1 MKKKKF
7 AFLSLVLAVL
17 MALSLVLVA
26 CGGREED
33 KKPGGNE
40 PGGNEPGGNE
50 PGGDTGDEADVI
62 RGDVVEGSGAVA
74 TISDTSLEGKFWA
87 MYPLEDSLAVEG
99 NENYVVAA
107 AINPYTG
114 AAQASLTDD
123 DEMEMYYGENTQLV
137 ANPTTTGRGNSKYVF
152 DTDSTHISLPA
163 IPDSYFSEIDNYEV
177 DLEAAEKT
185 GLSVSFWAYN
195 NESPVGTVATGQA
208 SDWSNVMTNGFAAVT
223 WGNITNIGAGNIAV
237 YPANHAYLGRGAYTA
252 TSYPLAQ
259 QALSTEQL
267 SARPA
272 SVPTNTYYVYNA
284 INGGRLEAD
293 NESVAPYVVE
303 MLNDMAKTWRYVTIN
318 IDYEEGVSFYN
329 NGLLV
334 YRYAPD
340 AIDSTAGS
348 TAYDWDRLYSEFIYG
363 VSEGNREYN
372 YLNMFNAESG
382 IYVDDILVGASL
394 TMDEV
399 ETLYEDLA
407 GLEAGTVDNTLAST
421 AAGDKLTAE
430 AEAAAD
436 LLKKRWA
443 AYDTAVTE
451 EVGTGS
457 AVETIGTK
465 DRNVAYAD
473 GFSKNTFKPADGS
486 AYEVKIVAFGA
497 SGGGENWYAPNI
509 SVYSGDGNYLGVVRV
524 DSWVNDNVNG
534 NPGFAAP
541 VQDMCDQSFTWASSI
556 STIAANGEWTKFTD
570 TNNTYW
576 AEFQNIIEWA
586 RFDITITYDGTD
598 LTFAWKITPIAHG
611 QTITGTS
618 TTLYKNEE
626 GELVNATASETASSY
641 GIETAATLKAGYTIT
656 ASNGVEYNADKF
668 LAVADT
674 MYFGISTE
682 KAYVTIAS
690 VTGATVQAPAAA

>member
-7 AFLSLVLAVL
+7 AFLSLILAVL

-26 CGGREED
+26 CGGGEED
-33 KKPGGNE
+33 KKPDGNKPGGNE
-40 PGGNEPGGNE
+40 PGGNEPGGN
-50 PGGDTGDEADVI
+50 TGDEADVI

-87 MYPLEDSLAVEG
+87 MYTLEDSLAVEG
-99 NENYVVAA
+99 SDKNVVAA
-107 AINPYTG
+107 AVDPYTG
-114 AAQASLTDD
+114 QAQESLTDD

-137 ANPTTTGRGNSKYVF
+137 ANPTTGRGNSKYVF

-195 NESPVGTVATGQA
+195 NESPVGKVATGQA
-208 SDWSNVMTNGFAAVT
+208 SDWSNVMTNGFASVT

-259 QALSTEQL
+259 AALSTDQL

-363 VSEGNREYN
+363 VSEGNREYC

-382 IYVDDILVGASL
+382 IYVDDILVGQSL
-394 TMDEV
+394 TLE
-399 ETLYEDLA
+399 EAEALYEDLA
-407 GLEAGTVDNTLAST
+407 DTEVDNTLAST
-421 AAGDKLTAE
+421 AAGDKITAE

-436 LLKKRWA
+436 LSEKRWA
-443 AYDTAVTE
+443 AYDAAVTE
-451 EVGTGS
+451 AVGTGS

-473 GFSKNTFKPADGS
+473 GFSKNTFKPTDGS

-497 SGGGENWYAPNI
+497 AAGGGNWYAPNI
-509 SVYSGDGNYLGVVRV
+509 SVYSGEGNYLGVVRV
-524 DSWVNDNVNG
+524 DSWVNDNVSG
-534 NPGFAAP
+534 NPGFGQTAG
-541 VQDMCDQSFTWASSI
+541 QTDNRFTWASSI
-556 STIAANGEWTKFTD
+556 STIDADGVWTKYTATD
-570 TNNTYW
+570 NYW
-576 AEFQNIIEWA
+576 SEFQNIIEWA

-611 QTITGTS
+611 QTFTGTS
-618 TTLYKNEE
+618 TTMYEDE
-626 GELVNATASETASSY
+626 SGTPVYSTVTETASSY
-641 GIETAATLKAGYTIT
+641 GIETAATIDAAEII
-656 ASNGVEYNADKF
+656 
-668 LAVADT
+668 AVADT

>member
-7 AFLSLVLAVL
+7 AFLSLILAVL

-26 CGGREED
+26 CGGGEED
-33 KKPGGNE
+33 KKPDGNE

-50 PGGDTGDEADVI
+50 PGGNTGDEADVI

-87 MYPLEDSLAVEG
+87 MYTLEDSLAVEG
-99 NENYVVAA
+99 SDKNVVAA
-107 AINPYTG
+107 AVDPYTG
-114 AAQASLTDD
+114 QAQESLTGD
-123 DEMEMYYGENTQLV
+123 DEMEMYYGKNPQLV
-137 ANPTTTGRGNSKYVF
+137 ANPTTGRGNSKYVF
-152 DTDSTHISLPA
+152 DTESTHISLPA
-163 IPDSYFSEIDNYEV
+163 IPDSYFSEMDNYEV
-177 DLEAAEKT
+177 DLEAEEMT

-195 NESPVGTVATGQA
+195 NESPVGKVATGQA
-208 SDWSNVMTNGFAAVT
+208 SDWSNVMTNGFASVT

-237 YPANHAYLGRGAYTA
+237 YPANHAYLGKGAYTE

-259 QALSTEQL
+259 AALSTDQL

-363 VSEGNREYN
+363 VSEGNREYC

-407 GLEAGTVDNTLAST
+407 DTEVDNTLAST
-421 AAGDKLTAE
+421 ATGDKLTAD

-451 EVGTGS
+451 AVGTGS

-465 DRNVAYAD
+465 DRNVAYGD

-486 AYEVKIVAFGA
+486 SYEVKIVAFGA

-534 NPGFAAP
+534 NPGFGQTAG
-541 VQDMCDQSFTWASSI
+541 QTDNRFTWASSI
-556 STIAANGEWTKFTD
+556 STIDADGVWTKYTATD
-570 TNNTYW
+570 NYW
-576 AEFQNIIEWA
+576 SEFQNIIEWA

-611 QTITGTS
+611 QTFTGTS
-618 TTLYKNEE
+618 TTMYEDE
-626 GELVNATASETASSY
+626 SGTPVYSTVTETASSY
-641 GIETAATLKAGYTIT
+641 GIETAATIDAAEII
-656 ASNGVEYNADKF
+656 
-668 LAVADT
+668 AVADT

-690 VTGATVQAPAAA
+690 VTGATVQAPAAE

>member
-237 YPANHAYLGRGAYTA
+237 YPANHAYLGKGAYTE

-259 QALSTEQL
+259 AALSTDQL

-363 VSEGNREYN
+363 VSEGNREYC

-382 IYVDDILVGASL
+382 IYVDDILVGQSL
-394 TMDEV
+394 TLE
-399 ETLYEDLA
+399 EAEALYEDLA
-407 GLEAGTVDNTLAST
+407 DTEVDNTLAST
-421 AAGDKLTAE
+421 ATGDKLTAD

-451 EVGTGS
+451 AVGTGS

-465 DRNVAYAD
+465 DRNVAYGD
-473 GFSKNTFKPADGS
+473 GFSKNTFKPTDGS

-497 SGGGENWYAPNI
+497 SGGGGNWYAPNI

-534 NPGFAAP
+534 NPGFGQTAG
-541 VQDMCDQSFTWASSI
+541 QTDNRFTWASSI
-556 STIAANGEWTKFTD
+556 STIDADGVWTKYTATD
-570 TNNTYW
+570 NYW
-576 AEFQNIIEWA
+576 SEFQNIIEWA

-611 QTITGTS
+611 QTFTGTS
-618 TTLYKNEE
+618 TTMYEDE
-626 GELVNATASETASSY
+626 SGTPVYSTVTETASSY
-641 GIETAATLKAGYTIT
+641 GIETAATIDAAEII
-656 ASNGVEYNADKF
+656 
-668 LAVADT
+668 AVADT

-682 KAYVTIAS
+682 NAYVTIAS
-690 VTGATVQAPAAA
+690 VTGATVQAPAAE

>member
-7 AFLSLVLAVL
+7 AFLSLILAVL

-26 CGGREED
+26 CGGGEED
-33 KKPGGNE
+33 KKPDGNE
-40 PGGNEPGGNE
+40 PDGNE

-137 ANPTTTGRGNSKYVF
+137 ANPTTGRGNSKYVF

-163 IPDSYFSEIDNYEV
+163 IPDDYFGEIDDNYEV
-177 DLEAAEKT
+177 DLEAEEMT

-223 WGNITNIGAGNIAV
+223 WGNITNIGAGNVAV

-272 SVPTNTYYVYNA
+272 SVPANTYYVYNA

-363 VSEGNREYN
+363 VSESNREYC

-382 IYVDDILVGASL
+382 IYVDDILVGQSL
-394 TMDEV
+394 TLE
-399 ETLYEDLA
+399 EAEALYEDLA
-407 GLEAGTVDNTLAST
+407 DTEVDNTLAST

-436 LLKKRWA
+436 LSAKRWA
-443 AYDTAVTE
+443 AYDDAVAAA
-451 EVGTGS
+451 VGDGS

-473 GFSKNTFKPADGS
+473 GFSANTFKPADGS

-497 SGGGENWYAPNI
+497 SGGGGNWYAPNI

-534 NPGFAAP
+534 NPGFGQTAG
-541 VQDMCDQSFTWASSI
+541 QTDNRFTWASSI
-556 STIAANGEWTKFTD
+556 STIDSDGVWTKYTATD
-570 TNNTYW
+570 NYW
-576 AEFQNIIEWA
+576 SEFQN
-586 RFDITITYDGTD
+586 ITITYDGTD

-618 TTLYKNEE
+618 TTQYKNEE

-641 GIETAATLKAGYTIT
+641 GIDTAATISAEEII
-656 ASNGVEYNADKF
+656 
-668 LAVADT
+668 AVADT

>member
-1 MKKKKF
+1 MKRSKKMKKKKF

-137 ANPTTTGRGNSKYVF
+137 ANPTTGRGNSKYVF

-163 IPDSYFSEIDNYEV
+163 IPDSYFSEMDNYEV

-223 WGNITNIGAGNIAV
+223 WGNITNIGAGNIPV
-237 YPANHAYLGRGAYTA
+237 YPANHAYLGKGAYTE

-363 VSEGNREYN
+363 VSEGNREYC

-382 IYVDDILVGASL
+382 IYVDDILVGQSL
-394 TMDEV
+394 TLE
-399 ETLYEDLA
+399 EAEALYEDLA
-407 GLEAGTVDNTLAST
+407 DTEVDNTLAST
-421 AAGDKLTAE
+421 ATGDKLTAD

-451 EVGTGS
+451 AVGTGS

-465 DRNVAYAD
+465 DRNVAYGD

-486 AYEVKIVAFGA
+486 SYEVKIVAFGA

-534 NPGFAAP
+534 NPGFGQTAG
-541 VQDMCDQSFTWASSI
+541 QTDNRFTWASSI
-556 STIAANGEWTKFTD
+556 STIDADGVWTKYTATD
-570 TNNTYW
+570 NYW
-576 AEFQNIIEWA
+576 SEFQNIIEWA

-641 GIETAATLKAGYTIT
+641 GIETAATIDAAEII
-656 ASNGVEYNADKF
+656 
-668 LAVADT
+668 AVADT

-682 KAYVTIAS
+682 NAYVTIAS
-690 VTGATVQAPAAA
+690 VSGATVQAPAAE

>member
-7 AFLSLVLAVL
+7 AFLSLILAVL

-26 CGGREED
+26 CGGGEED
-33 KKPGGNE
+33 KKPGGNKPGGNE
-40 PGGNEPGGNE
+40 PGGNEPGGN
-50 PGGDTGDEADVI
+50 TGDEADVI

-163 IPDSYFSEIDNYEV
+163 IPDSYFSEMDNYEV

-363 VSEGNREYN
+363 VSEGNREYC

-407 GLEAGTVDNTLAST
+407 GLDAGTVDNTLAST
-421 AAGDKLTAE
+421 ATGDKLTAD

-451 EVGTGS
+451 AVGTGS

-473 GFSKNTFKPADGS
+473 GFSKNTFKPTDGS

-497 SGGGENWYAPNI
+497 AAGGGNWYAPNI
-509 SVYSGDGNYLGVVRV
+509 SVYSGEGNYLGVVRV
-524 DSWVNDNVNG
+524 DSWVNDNVSG
-534 NPGFAAP
+534 NPGFGQTAG
-541 VQDMCDQSFTWASSI
+541 QTDNRFTWASSI
-556 STIAANGEWTKFTD
+556 STIDADGVWTKYTATD
-570 TNNTYW
+570 NYW
-576 AEFQNIIEWA
+576 SEFQNIIEWA

-611 QTITGTS
+611 QTFTGTS
-618 TTLYKNEE
+618 TTMYEDE
-626 GELVNATASETASSY
+626 SGTPVYSTVTETASSY
-641 GIETAATLKAGYTIT
+641 GIETAATIDAAEII
-656 ASNGVEYNADKF
+656 
-668 LAVADT
+668 AVADT

-690 VTGATVQAPAAA
+690 VTGATVQAPAAE

>member
-33 KKPGGNE
+33 KKPGGNK

-50 PGGDTGDEADVI
+50 PGGNTGDEADVI

-259 QALSTEQL
+259 AALSTDQL

-363 VSEGNREYN
+363 VSEGNREYC

-382 IYVDDILVGASL
+382 IYVDDILVGQSL
-394 TMDEV
+394 TLE
-399 ETLYEDLA
+399 EAEALYEDLA
-407 GLEAGTVDNTLAST
+407 DTEVDNTLAST
-421 AAGDKLTAE
+421 ATGDKLTAD

-451 EVGTGS
+451 AVGTGS

-465 DRNVAYAD
+465 DRNVAYGD
-473 GFSKNTFKPADGS
+473 GFSKNTFKPTDGS

-497 SGGGENWYAPNI
+497 SGGGGNWYAPNI

-534 NPGFAAP
+534 NPGFGQTAG
-541 VQDMCDQSFTWASSI
+541 QTDNRFTWASSI
-556 STIAANGEWTKFTD
+556 STIDADGVWTKYTATD
-570 TNNTYW
+570 NYW
-576 AEFQNIIEWA
+576 SEFQNIIEWA

-611 QTITGTS
+611 QTFTGTS
-618 TTLYKNEE
+618 TTMYEDE
-626 GELVNATASETASSY
+626 SGTPVYSTVTETASSY
-641 GIETAATLKAGYTIT
+641 GIETAATIDAAEII
-656 ASNGVEYNADKF
+656 
-668 LAVADT
+668 AVADT

-682 KAYVTIAS
+682 NAYVTIAS
-690 VTGATVQAPAAA
+690 VTGATVQAPAAE

>member
-7 AFLSLVLAVL
+7 AFLSLILAVL

-26 CGGREED
+26 CGGGEED
-33 KKPGGNE
+33 KKPSGNE

-363 VSEGNREYN
+363 VSEGNREYC

-407 GLEAGTVDNTLAST
+407 GLEAGTVDNTLSSAVSDEEKLEAEVAAQAKGQKQHLEARTAIRNALIATTEEAALVPVTLGTADITANPASFAPT
-421 AAGDKLTAE
+421 LITIQRLAYDNNTNWSWDDTNFITPEETDAGFTFTVEGYSVGKTKAE
-430 AEAAAD
+430 AG
-436 LLKKRWA
+436 
-443 AYDTAVTE
+443 VTDPNDACYYML
-451 EVGTGS
+451 VSLGLW
-457 AVETIGTK
+457 
-465 DRNVAYAD
+465 
-473 GFSKNTFKPADGS
+473 NT
-486 AYEVKIVAFGA
+486 
-497 SGGGENWYAPNI
+497 SG
-509 SVYSGDGNYLGVVRV
+509 SGDSNACFRPDHFLYAGNNAV
-524 DSWVNDNVNG
+524 
-534 NPGFAAP
+534 
-541 VQDMCDQSFTWASSI
+541 
-556 STIAANGEWTKFTD
+556 
-570 TNNTYW
+570 
-576 AEFQNIIEWA
+576 
-586 RFDITITYDGTD
+586 
-598 LTFAWKITPIAHG
+598 
-611 QTITGTS
+611 TITGTDWAVYENGSS
-618 TTLYKNEE
+618 TPTDTGMPIDWDAWRTLIDVCKVKMTIDFVAETDALTITY
-626 GELVNATASETASSY
+626 ELAEPDAGVAYTASQEYSGGTAT
-641 GIETAATLKAGYTIT
+641 GTYTVPEIAYKVVIT
-656 ASNGVEYNADKF
+656 ATVDLLAENVAMRLYNDHSAF
-668 LAVADT
+668 FIT
-674 MYFGISTE
+674 
-682 KAYVTIAS
+682 S
-690 VTGATVQAPAAA
+690 VDGGTLS

>member
-1 MKKKKF
+1 
-7 AFLSLVLAVL
+7 
-17 MALSLVLVA
+17 
-26 CGGREED
+26 
-33 KKPGGNE
+33 
-40 PGGNEPGGNE
+40 
-50 PGGDTGDEADVI
+50 
-62 RGDVVEGSGAVA
+62 
-74 TISDTSLEGKFWA
+74 
-87 MYPLEDSLAVEG
+87 
-99 NENYVVAA
+99 
-107 AINPYTG
+107 
-114 AAQASLTDD
+114 
-123 DEMEMYYGENTQLV
+123 
-137 ANPTTTGRGNSKYVF
+137 
-152 DTDSTHISLPA
+152 
-163 IPDSYFSEIDNYEV
+163 
-177 DLEAAEKT
+177 
-185 GLSVSFWAYN
+185 
-195 NESPVGTVATGQA
+195 
-208 SDWSNVMTNGFAAVT
+208 MTNGFAAVT

-237 YPANHAYLGRGAYTA
+237 YPANHAYLGKGAYTE

-259 QALSTEQL
+259 AALSTDQL

-363 VSEGNREYN
+363 VSEGNREYC

-407 GLEAGTVDNTLAST
+407 GLDAGTVDNTLAST
-421 AAGDKLTAE
+421 ATGDKLTAD

-451 EVGTGS
+451 AVGTGS

-473 GFSKNTFKPADGS
+473 GFSKNTFKPTDGS

-497 SGGGENWYAPNI
+497 AAGGGNWYAPNI
-509 SVYSGDGNYLGVVRV
+509 SVYSGEGNYLGVVRV
-524 DSWVNDNVNG
+524 DSWVNDNVSG
-534 NPGFAAP
+534 NPGFGQTAG
-541 VQDMCDQSFTWASSI
+541 QTDNRFTWASSI
-556 STIAANGEWTKFTD
+556 STIDADGVWTKYTATD
-570 TNNTYW
+570 NYW
-576 AEFQNIIEWA
+576 SEFQNIIEWA

-611 QTITGTS
+611 QTFTGTS
-618 TTLYKNEE
+618 TTMYEDE
-626 GELVNATASETASSY
+626 SGTPVYSTVTETASSY
-641 GIETAATLKAGYTIT
+641 GIETAATIDAAEII
-656 ASNGVEYNADKF
+656 
-668 LAVADT
+668 AVADT

-690 VTGATVQAPAAA
+690 VTGATVQAPAAE

>member
-7 AFLSLVLAVL
+7 AFLSLILAVL

-26 CGGREED
+26 CGGGEED

-259 QALSTEQL
+259 QALSTDQL

-363 VSEGNREYN
+363 VSEGNREYC

-407 GLEAGTVDNTLAST
+407 GLDAGTVDNTLAST
-421 AAGDKLTAE
+421 ATGDKLTAD

-451 EVGTGS
+451 AVGTGS

-473 GFSKNTFKPADGS
+473 GFSKNTFKPTDGS

-497 SGGGENWYAPNI
+497 AAGGNNWYAPNV
-509 SVYSGDGNYLGVVRV
+509 SVYSGEGNYLGVVRV
-524 DSWVNDNVNG
+524 DSWVNDNVSG
-534 NPGFAAP
+534 NPGFGQTAG
-541 VQDMCDQSFTWASSI
+541 QTDNRFTWASSI
-556 STIAANGEWTKFTD
+556 STIDADGVWTKYTATD
-570 TNNTYW
+570 NYW
-576 AEFQNIIEWA
+576 SEFQNIIEWA

-611 QTITGTS
+611 QTFTGTS
-618 TTLYKNEE
+618 TTMYEDE
-626 GELVNATASETASSY
+626 SGTPVYSTVTETASSY
-641 GIETAATLKAGYTIT
+641 GIETAATIDAAEII
-656 ASNGVEYNADKF
+656 
-668 LAVADT
+668 AVADT

-682 KAYVTIAS
+682 NAYVTIAS
-690 VTGATVQAPAAA
+690 VTGATVQAPAAE

>member
-7 AFLSLVLAVL
+7 AFLSLFLALL

-26 CGGREED
+26 CGGGEED

-237 YPANHAYLGRGAYTA
+237 YPANHAYLGKGAYTE

-259 QALSTEQL
+259 AALSTDQL

-363 VSEGNREYN
+363 VSEGNREYC

-407 GLEAGTVDNTLAST
+407 GLDAGTVDNTLAST
-421 AAGDKLTAE
+421 ATGDKLTAD

-451 EVGTGS
+451 AVGTGS

-473 GFSKNTFKPADGS
+473 GFSKNTFKPTDGS

-497 SGGGENWYAPNI
+497 AAGGGNWYAPNI
-509 SVYSGDGNYLGVVRV
+509 SVYSGEGNYLGVVRV
-524 DSWVNDNVNG
+524 DSWVNDNVSG
-534 NPGFAAP
+534 NPGFGQTAG
-541 VQDMCDQSFTWASSI
+541 QTDNRFTWASSI
-556 STIAANGEWTKFTD
+556 STIDADGVWTKYTATD
-570 TNNTYW
+570 NYW
-576 AEFQNIIEWA
+576 SEFQNIIEWA

-611 QTITGTS
+611 QTFTGTS
-618 TTLYKNEE
+618 TTMYEDE
-626 GELVNATASETASSY
+626 SGTPVYSTVTETASSY
-641 GIETAATLKAGYTIT
+641 GIETAATIDAAEII
-656 ASNGVEYNADKF
+656 
-668 LAVADT
+668 AVADT

-690 VTGATVQAPAAA
+690 VTGATVQAPAAE

>member
-1 MKKKKF
+1 MKKKKL
-7 AFLSLVLAVL
+7 AFLSLILAVL

-26 CGGREED
+26 CGGGEED
-33 KKPGGNE
+33 KKPSGNE

-137 ANPTTTGRGNSKYVF
+137 ANPTTGRGNSKYVF

-303 MLNDMAKTWRYVTIN
+303 MLDGMAKTGRYGTIH
-318 IDYEEGVSFYN
+318 I
-329 NGLLV
+329 
-334 YRYAPD
+334 
-340 AIDSTAGS
+340 
-348 TAYDWDRLYSEFIYG
+348 
-363 VSEGNREYN
+363 
-372 YLNMFNAESG
+372 
-382 IYVDDILVGASL
+382 
-394 TMDEV
+394 
-399 ETLYEDLA
+399 
-407 GLEAGTVDNTLAST
+407 
-421 AAGDKLTAE
+421 
-430 AEAAAD
+430 
-436 LLKKRWA
+436 
-443 AYDTAVTE
+443 
-451 EVGTGS
+451 
-457 AVETIGTK
+457 
-465 DRNVAYAD
+465 
-473 GFSKNTFKPADGS
+473 
-486 AYEVKIVAFGA
+486 
-497 SGGGENWYAPNI
+497 
-509 SVYSGDGNYLGVVRV
+509 
-524 DSWVNDNVNG
+524 
-534 NPGFAAP
+534 
-541 VQDMCDQSFTWASSI
+541 
-556 STIAANGEWTKFTD
+556 
-570 TNNTYW
+570 
-576 AEFQNIIEWA
+576 
-586 RFDITITYDGTD
+586 
-598 LTFAWKITPIAHG
+598 H
-611 QTITGTS
+611 
-618 TTLYKNEE
+618 
-626 GELVNATASETASSY
+626 
-641 GIETAATLKAGYTIT
+641 
-656 ASNGVEYNADKF
+656 
-668 LAVADT
+668 
-674 MYFGISTE
+674 
-682 KAYVTIAS
+682 
-690 VTGATVQAPAAA
+690 

>member
-7 AFLSLVLAVL
+7 AFLSLILAVL

-26 CGGREED
+26 CGGGEED
-33 KKPGGNE
+33 KKPDGNKPGGNE
-40 PGGNEPGGNE
+40 PGGNEPGGN
-50 PGGDTGDEADVI
+50 TGDEADVI

-87 MYPLEDSLAVEG
+87 MYTLEDSLAVEG
-99 NENYVVAA
+99 SDKNVVAA
-107 AINPYTG
+107 AVDPYTG
-114 AAQASLTDD
+114 QAQESLTGD
-123 DEMEMYYGENTQLV
+123 DEMEMYYGKNPQLV
-137 ANPTTTGRGNSKYVF
+137 ANPTTGRGNSKYVF
-152 DTDSTHISLPA
+152 DTESTHISLPA
-163 IPDSYFSEIDNYEV
+163 IPDSYFSEMDNYEV
-177 DLEAAEKT
+177 DLEAEEMT

-195 NESPVGTVATGQA
+195 NESPVGKVATGQA

-223 WGNITNIGAGNIAV
+223 WGNITNIGAGNIPV
-237 YPANHAYLGRGAYTA
+237 YPANHAYLGKGAYTE

-436 LLKKRWA
+436 LSAKRWA
-443 AYDTAVTE
+443 AYDSAVTAA
-451 EVGTGS
+451 VGTGS

-473 GFSKNTFKPADGS
+473 GFSKNTFKPTDGS

-497 SGGGENWYAPNI
+497 SGGGGNWYAPNI

-534 NPGFAAP
+534 NPGFGQTAG
-541 VQDMCDQSFTWASSI
+541 QTDNRFTWASSI
-556 STIAANGEWTKFTD
+556 STIDADGVWTKYTATD
-570 TNNTYW
+570 NYW
-576 AEFQNIIEWA
+576 IEFQNIIEWA

-611 QTITGTS
+611 QTFTGTS
-618 TTLYKNEE
+618 TTMYEDE
-626 GELVNATASETASSY
+626 SGTPVYSTVTETASSY
-641 GIETAATLKAGYTIT
+641 GIETAATIDAAEII
-656 ASNGVEYNADKF
+656 
-668 LAVADT
+668 AVADT

>member
-1 MKKKKF
+1 MKRSKKMKKKKF

-237 YPANHAYLGRGAYTA
+237 YPANHAYLGKGAYTE

-259 QALSTEQL
+259 AALSTDQL

-363 VSEGNREYN
+363 VSEGNREYC

-382 IYVDDILVGASL
+382 IYVDDILVGQSL
-394 TMDEV
+394 TLE
-399 ETLYEDLA
+399 EAEALYEDLA
-407 GLEAGTVDNTLAST
+407 DTEVDNTLAST
-421 AAGDKLTAE
+421 ATGDKLTAD

-451 EVGTGS
+451 AVGTGS

-465 DRNVAYAD
+465 DRNVAYGD
-473 GFSKNTFKPADGS
+473 GFSKNTFKPTDGS

-497 SGGGENWYAPNI
+497 SGGGGNWYAPNI

-534 NPGFAAP
+534 NPGFGQTAG
-541 VQDMCDQSFTWASSI
+541 QTDNRFTWASSI
-556 STIAANGEWTKFTD
+556 STIDADGVWTKYTATD
-570 TNNTYW
+570 NYW
-576 AEFQNIIEWA
+576 SEFQNIIEWA

-611 QTITGTS
+611 QTFTGTS
-618 TTLYKNEE
+618 TTMYEDE
-626 GELVNATASETASSY
+626 SGTPVYSTVTETASSY
-641 GIETAATLKAGYTIT
+641 GIETAATIDAAEII
-656 ASNGVEYNADKF
+656 
-668 LAVADT
+668 AVADT

-682 KAYVTIAS
+682 NAYVTIAS
-690 VTGATVQAPAAA
+690 VTGATVQAPAAE